1 MRHSLT
7 LLAVLVTASSLPAQQ
22 RPVLTAADYARAEKF
37 MGYNANPLVS
47 KVARMST
54 SRRRTPS
61 CLTARQKATAGARTT
76 RARESTTLG
85 SFTSAS
91 SETCLIAT

>member
-37 MGYNANPLVS
+37 MGYNA
-47 KVARMST
+47 T

-85 SFTSAS
+85 LFTSAS